1 MEFITPCSP
10 QSEKHGEYMEAF
22 MDKSK
27 DHLPTGL
34 SITQIEMDIVREESE
49 RTGINSFSA
58 TVRKIIREWYEFTG
72 RKIEDI
78 GKGK

>member
-1 MEFITPCSP
+1 
-10 QSEKHGEYMEAF
+10 

-34 SITQIEMDIVREESE
+34 SITQVEMDIVREESE

-58 TVRKIIREWYEFTG
+58 TVRKIIREWYESTG

>member
-1 MEFITPCSP
+1 
-10 QSEKHGEYMEAF
+10 

-34 SITQIEMDIVREESE
+34 SITQVEMDIVREESE

-58 TVRKIIREWYEFTG
+58 TVRKIIREWYELTG
-72 RKIEDI
+72 HKIEEL